1 MVSNLPW
8 GTAFWGDDSHE
19 NGSNMKPPTSPQN
32 RWPIVPSC
40 TLYTLGSGRR
50 MWPRLGGHPR
60 NHMPLAWC
68 SQHLPTKPSWN
79 VDHQH
84 SKAILVYPGIDGL
97 RHGFGDC
104 WDWCFQAWKQT
115 WDLAKG
121 TPSSMSL
128 RSVWLDQTL
137 KMSESVTNFVKK
149 LKGTFTNDPLSSRKN
164 HGFPAF
170 RRPHIIN

>member
-8 GTAFWGDDSHE
+8 GTAFWRGWFPR

-50 MWPRLGGHPR
+50 MCLGLEVTHETYAIGLVFPTSSNQTILKCWPSAFKSYLGLSR
-60 NHMPLAWC
+60 YWW
-68 SQHLPTKPSWN
+68 PTSWLRGLLG
-79 VDHQH
+79 
-84 SKAILVYPGIDGL
+84 LVFSSLETDL
-97 RHGFGDC
+97 GFGKRNAQFHEFALC
-104 WDWCFQAWKQT
+104 
-115 WDLAKG
+115 
-121 TPSSMSL
+121 
-128 RSVWLDQTL
+128 VLDQTL